1 MRFLVVLLVATSA
14 TAQHY
19 HRPQDAGIHERF
31 YMTWLR
37 PNHRMT
43 NGQRSSSCCNLQ
55 DCFPA
60 EMKYER
66 GHWWTRTWNG
76 KGIIVVPEDVIEH
89 NYEDARESP
98 DGRNHVCIRAN
109 QVVCAVLGSPT

>member
-1 MRFLVVLLVATSA
+1 MRFLVVLLVA

-43 NGQRSSSCCNLQ
+43 NGQRSASCCNLQ
-55 DCFPA
+55 DCHPTEF
-60 EMKYER
+60 KHSN
-66 GHWWTRTWNG
+66 GHWWAKTNDGRN
-76 KGIIVVPEDVIEH
+76 IIFVPEDILEH
-89 NYEDARESP
+89 NQPDARESP
-98 DGRNHVCIRAN
+98 DGRSHICVRAN
-109 QVVCAVLGSPT
+109 QVVCAVLGSAG